1 MFVNYFIKRP
11 VFATVTAIIMLLMG
25 AVSIPT
31 LPIAQF
37 PEISPTQI
45 NVTSSYTGA
54 DAETVER
61 GVTTVIERQINGV
74 EGMRYMTSS
83 SSNDG
88 VSNITVT
95 FDASRD
101 KDIAAVDVQ
110 NRVSLAEP
118 QLPDAVN
125 QTGVTVSKQNSN
137 FLLAMSLYTENDE
150 YDNIF
155 LSNYADLY
163 IADAIRRVPGVGSVQ
178 IFGERAYAMR
188 LWIDPGRLASRGLTA
203 DDVVSALQEQNI
215 QVGAGQIGQQP
226 APIDQDFQIDLR
238 ANSRLRTVDEFENL
252 VLETGDNGQLI
263 RLRDVGRAELGAEQY
278 SSFLRFRGNEAIGL
292 GVLQL
297 PGSNALETAQGVKE
311 VMANLEA
318 DFPPGME
325 YGIGFDTTEFVEQ
338 SLLSV
343 LWTLVQ
349 AIGLVVLVIY
359 IFLQDWRTTVI
370 PAVTIPVS
378 LVATFVMVKLFGFS
392 INSLTLFGLTLA
404 TGMVVDDAIVVVED
418 ISTKINRQGLN
429 PVQAA
434 MTSMGELTSA
444 VIATSLVLMAVF
456 VPVAF
461 FPGTT
466 GALYRQFALTIAFAI
481 ALSTFNAL
489 TLTPTLSGLLLR
501 RKNEHAGWRA
511 RVFNPFNQGLDWL
524 RDRYGHSLS
533 VLNRFK
539 PLVLAAFVASLVL
552 TGWLYSTV
560 PSAFLPDEDQGYF
573 ITIFQGPDGVSL
585 NYTSEVMREAEALL
599 LEQPEVRATFA
610 VGGFGF
616 SGNTSNQGV
625 IFTTLN
631 PWGERD
637 ASVFDIIGRVQ
648 GPLMSNTRAR
658 VLPVNPPTIQGLG
671 NYGGFEFQLQDRNG
685 NANLNDLVGSL
696 GAIMGTAAEDPRLQN
711 VFSTY
716 TASTPQITI
725 DVNRDQAKA
734 LNVSIADIFSTLQT
748 NLGSRYVNDF
758 NLQGRTYR
766 VYVQADEQ
774 HRSTPDDI
782 KKLYVRS
789 ATGEVIPMGNLINTE
804 DTIGAQTINH
814 YNLFRSIA
822 VNGAAA
828 PGVSS
833 GGAIEAMEEVAN
845 QVLPAGFGYEW
856 SGTALEEIEGG
867 NQAPIIFGL
876 GIILVFLVL
885 AAQYESYVDP
895 VIILFAVPLA
905 VFGALLAQT
914 LRGLPNDI
922 YCQIGLV
929 MLIGLAS
936 KNSILIV
943 EFANQLRD
951 QGRSITDAALEAAQQ
966 RMRPILMT
974 AISTLSSIFPLV
986 IATGAGAG
994 SRQSLGTAVFGGMLV
1009 ATFLSLFVVPILYIV
1024 IKQLT
1029 DKGGKDRT
1037 TGNTIHRDIN
1047 EPTNG
1052 NGPHGTHPGTRT
1064 PQNTPTEPATAYPTT
1079 YIEPATD

>member
-11 VFATVTAIIMLLMG
+11 VFATVCALIMLLMG

-31 LPIAQF
+31 LPIAQY
-37 PEISPTQI
+37 PDISPTQI
-45 NVTSSYTGA
+45 NVSARYTGA

-61 GVTTVIERQINGV
+61 GVTTLIERQINGV
-74 EGMRYMTSS
+74 EGMRYITSN

-88 VSNITVT
+88 ASNIVVT
-95 FDASRD
+95 FDSSRD

-118 QLPDAVN
+118 QLPEAVR
-125 QTGVTVSKQNSN
+125 QTGVTVAKQTSN
-137 FLLAMSLYTENDE
+137 ILLAMSLYTENDE
-150 YDNIF
+150 YEDVF

-163 IADAIRRVPGVGSVQ
+163 IADALRRVDGVGDVQ
-178 IFGERAYAMR
+178 IFGERTYAMR
-188 LWIDPGRLASRGLTA
+188 LWLDPQRLASRGLTA

-215 QVGAGQIGQQP
+215 QVGAGQIGQP
-226 APIDQDFQIDLR
+226 PTPTDQNFQIDLR
-238 ANSRLRTVDEFENL
+238 AESRLQNVDEFEDL
-252 VLETGDNGQLI
+252 VLKTGENNQLV
-263 RLRDVGRAELGAEQY
+263 RLRDVGRAELGAERY
-278 SSFLRFRGNEAIGL
+278 SSFLRFRGKEAIGL
-292 GVLQL
+292 GIFQL
-297 PGSNALETAQGVKE
+297 PGSNALEVAAGVKE
-311 VMANLEA
+311 TMAELSA
-318 DFPPGME
+318 DFPPGMK
-325 YGIGFDTTEFVEQ
+325 YGIGFDTTEFVRQ
-338 SLLSV
+338 SLVSV
-343 LWTLVQ
+343 LWTLIQ

-359 IFLQDWRTTVI
+359 IFLQDWRTTVV

-378 LVATFVMVKLFGFS
+378 LIATFAIIKLFGFS

-418 ISTKINRQGLN
+418 ISSKINKRGLN

-434 MTSMGELTSA
+434 IAAMEELTGA

-481 ALSTFNAL
+481 AISTFNAL

-501 RKNEHAGWRA
+501 PKREPTGWRA
-511 RVFNPFNQGLDWL
+511 RIFTPFNNGLDWL
-524 RDRYGHSLS
+524 RDRYGQT
-533 VLNRFK
+533 LNTLTRFK
-539 PLVLAAFVASLVL
+539 PFVLAAFVTSLVL
-552 TGWLYSTV
+552 TGWLYTTV

-573 ITIFQGPDGVSL
+573 ITLFQGPEGVSL
-585 NYTSEVMREAEALL
+585 SYTSEVMREAEELL
-599 LEQPEVRATFA
+599 LAQPEVRATFA

-616 SGNTSNQGV
+616 SGNTANSGV

-631 PWGERD
+631 PWSERSGQD
-637 ASVFDIIGRVQ
+637 SSAFGIIERVR
-648 GPLMSNTRAR
+648 GPLMGTTEAR
-658 VLPVNPPTIQGLG
+658 VLPVNPPAIQGLSSF
-671 NYGGFEFQLQDRNG
+671 GGFEFQLQDRRG
-685 NANLNDLVGSL
+685 NAGLDNLVASM
-696 GAIMGTAAEDPRLQN
+696 GAIMGAANQN
-711 VFSTY
+711 PQLSSVFSTY
-716 TASTPQITI
+716 AASTPQIAI
-725 DVNRDQAKA
+725 AVNRDQAKA
-734 LNVSIADIFSTLQT
+734 LNVNIDDIFSTLQT

-758 NLQGRTYR
+758 NLEGRTYR
-766 VYVQADEQ
+766 VYVQADQ
-774 HRSTPDDI
+774 QYRSTPSDI
-782 KKLYVRS
+782 DNLYVRS
-789 ATGEVIPMGNLINTE
+789 LDDQLIPMGNLITTT
-804 DTIGAQTINH
+804 DSVGAQTINH

-822 VNGAAA
+822 INGQPAS
-828 PGVSS
+828 GVSS
-833 GGAIEAMEEVAN
+833 GAAIEAMEGVAE
-845 QVLPAGFGYEW
+845 QVLPVGLGYEW

-943 EFANQLRD
+943 EFANQLRE
-951 QGRSITDAALEAAQQ
+951 QGLSIPKAALEASQQ

-974 AISTLSSIFPLV
+974 AISTLSSIFPLM

-1009 ATFLSLFVVPILYIV
+1009 ATLLSLFVVPILYIV
-1024 IKQLT
+1024 IKQLS
-1029 DKGGKDRT
+1029 DRPST
-1037 TGNTIHRDIN
+1037 QPAAPGSG
-1047 EPTNG
+1047 G
-1052 NGPHGTHPGTRT
+1052 NGSDGNGSGGSGADGRGVRRDTAT
-1064 PQNTPTEPATAYPTT
+1064 PANAYPS
-1079 YIEPATD
+1079 EV